1 MNKKMIR
8 IMAICAAGLALGAFA
23 QNSIDSAV
31 GTSSSAD
38 STRRFATGRMG
49 QEVRASQAM
58 NAPVKSNQGQEL
70 GTIND
75 LIFNP
80 SSGRIDFA
88 VISTS
93 GSSGAAAASTPR
105 PDSTSPTTTSTD
117 SATTSSSSSSGKLVA
132 VPFSLIRSSGGST
145 SVASATTPGQQAFMF
160 VGDASKL
167 QTAPSFDQSNWP
179 DITQY
184 TWRQSIYTHF
194 GLTTGSATG
203 GATSP
208 GGIDTSRGSSV
219 PPSPSSPSSPS
230 DSSSTPKQQ

>member
-1 MNKKMIR
+1 MNTKMIK
-8 IMAICAAGLALGAFA
+8 IMAICAAGLATGAFA

-38 STRRFATGRMG
+38 SARRYAPGRMG
-49 QEVRASQAM
+49 QEVRVSQAM
-58 NAPVKSNQGQEL
+58 NAQVKSNQGQDL

-88 VISTS
+88 VISTTSSS
-93 GSSGAAAASTPR
+93 GSASTPK
-105 PDSTSPTTTSTD
+105 PDSTTSSTTTPAD
-117 SATTSSSSSSGKLVA
+117 SAATSSSSASGKLVA
-132 VPFSLIRSSGGST
+132 VPWTLLRSSGVSS
-145 SVASATTPGQQAFMF
+145 SVASAATPSQHAFMF
-160 VGDASKL
+160 VGDSSKL

-179 DITQY
+179 DISQY

-194 GLTTGSATG
+194 GLTSGSATG

-219 PPSPSSPSSPS
+219 PPSPSSPS
-230 DSSSTPKQQ
+230 DSSSQKQQQ